1 MSSIQLLTK
10 ERMESALLK
19 MDFCSKPK
27 GTYSSVL
34 HSHTVRKY
42 ALVEDIDNWTGSYSL
57 VIIYQICQQ
66 QNTNGWVL
74 KELVF
79 ASKLKVG
86 KPMLCCLSSN
96 LTQTPSLEAFIII
109 CVC

>member
-42 ALVEDIDNWTGSYSL
+42 ALVEDIDN
-57 VIIYQICQQ
+57 
-66 QNTNGWVL
+66 
-74 KELVF
+74 
-79 ASKLKVG
+79 
-86 KPMLCCLSSN
+86 
-96 LTQTPSLEAFIII
+96 
-109 CVC
+109 